1 MSIPVE
7 LAELA
12 QVLERFDYAYL
23 TTVDA
28 ECRAHVVAV
37 AAVVDGATLRIDDVG
52 RRSRANAATRHDVT
66 LVWPPA
72 ERAGHSL
79 IIDATCTDAGP
90 GPLRLTPRRA
100 VLHRAAPPGR
110 VVADGCA
117 ADCIEVL

>member
-1 MSIPVE
+1 MSIAVE

-12 QVLERFDYAYL
+12 QVLGRFDYAYL

-37 AAVVDGATLRIDDVG
+37 VPVVEGSGLRIDDVG
-52 RRSRANAATRHDVT
+52 RRSRANAATQSHVT

-72 ERAGHSL
+72 QRSGHSL
-79 IIDATCTDAGP
+79 IVDATCTEAGA
-90 GPLRLTPRRA
+90 GPLRVVPTRA
-100 VLHRAAPPGR
+100 VLHRAAPPGP
-110 VVADGCA
+110 VVTDGCA